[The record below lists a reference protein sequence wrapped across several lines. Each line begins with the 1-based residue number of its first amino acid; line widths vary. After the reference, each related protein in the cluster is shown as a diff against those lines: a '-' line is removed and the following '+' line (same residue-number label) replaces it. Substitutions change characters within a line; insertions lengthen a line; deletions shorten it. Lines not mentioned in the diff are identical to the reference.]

1 MIALAMLVLCA
12 LQTKQ
17 TLCVPTTII
26 TLPPSPILPFKAIVN
41 SPPPSPSPKPRYPPP
56 SPKPRSPPPSPKLRY
71 PSPRSPPPSPKP
83 RYPPPSPIYYQPMPM
98 PIPTSNQWLTSINAY
113 RLLHHAPPVQWSATL
128 AQLEQAHTD
137 ACVFAHSIDQYGE
150 NLGLGYA
157 SVIDAV
163 NAWYNEVNNYDYNN
177 PGFSMNTGHF
187 TQLVWV
193 NTKYI
198 GCSQTVCPQL
208 RATFY
213 GCKFDPPGN
222 YNGQYQTNVL

>member
-1 MIALAMLVLCA
+1 MIALLMMIA
-12 LQTKQ
+12 LFAVQIIS
-17 TLCVPTTII
+17 VPTTTI
-26 TLPPSPILPFKAIVN
+26 TLPPSPILPCKAIVN
-41 SPPPSPSPKPRYPPP
+41 SPPPKPPSPRYSPPKPPSPRYSPPKPPPPPLNRYPPP
-56 SPKPRSPPPSPKLRY
+56 PPPPVVL
-71 PSPRSPPPSPKP
+71 PPS
-83 RYPPPSPIYYQPMPM
+83 
-98 PIPTSNQWLTSINAY
+98 TNQWLTSINAY
-113 RLLHHAPPVQWSATL
+113 RLLHNAPPVQWSATL
-128 AQLEQAHTD
+128 AQLEQSHTD

-163 NAWYNEVNNYDYNN
+163 NAWYSEVSNYDYNN

-187 TQLVWV
+187 TQLVWI

-208 RATFY
+208 RGTFY